1 MGPFDPFCAT
11 LLQQAMEGGSGCWK
25 VASLWLCRERGPQH
39 PCKKQEHCASMASI
53 CLKPPQQSAAGKNA
67 NNRLLLG
74 EMLKDHVS

>member
-1 MGPFDPFCAT
+1 
-11 LLQQAMEGGSGCWK
+11 
-25 VASLWLCRERGPQH
+25 
-39 PCKKQEHCASMASI
+39 MASI